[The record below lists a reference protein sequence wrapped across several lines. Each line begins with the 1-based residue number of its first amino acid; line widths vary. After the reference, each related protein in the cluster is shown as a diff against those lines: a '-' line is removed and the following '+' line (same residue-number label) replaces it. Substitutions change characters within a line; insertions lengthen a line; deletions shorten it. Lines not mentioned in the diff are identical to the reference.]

1 MLTTILALWGA
12 LLSSIAVGWNLYR
25 DLSEKGKLRVTC
37 YVGCTIEGGK
47 LDPNKYLFWNVTNIG
62 RTSILVKSIGG
73 KNKDDTAF
81 FIKESCL
88 PKMLK
93 PGEYIIESVADFSV
107 LSENLKSLNAY
118 DSLGR
123 EFKASRKQVE
133 QLKKD
138 YERGKMDVVAN

>member
-1 MLTTILALWGA
+1 
-12 LLSSIAVGWNLYR
+12 
-25 DLSEKGKLRVTC
+25 
-37 YVGCTIEGGK
+37 
-47 LDPNKYLFWNVTNIG
+47 
-62 RTSILVKSIGG
+62 
-73 KNKDDTAF
+73 
-81 FIKESCL
+81 
-88 PKMLK
+88 
-93 PGEYIIESVADFSV
+93 VADFSV